1 MAHRESQ
8 GKVQPFGALDLHLKD
23 KAVHNVLVPV
33 VQIAELVRLQVLE
46 GENTSENCQ
55 ISDLEARNKCFL
67 QLEPTF
73 QY

>member
-1 MAHRESQ
+1 MADRES
-8 GKVQPFGALDLHLKD
+8 KREVQPVGALDLHLKD

-55 ISDLEARNKCFL
+55 ISDLEARSKCFP